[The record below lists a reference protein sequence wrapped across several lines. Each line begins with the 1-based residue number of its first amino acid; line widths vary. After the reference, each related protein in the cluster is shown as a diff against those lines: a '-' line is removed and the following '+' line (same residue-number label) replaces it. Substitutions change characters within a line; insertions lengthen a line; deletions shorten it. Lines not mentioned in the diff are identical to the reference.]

1 MTKGEVK
8 LNRLTGQVTN
18 KYASYFDKSKS
29 VSSVLEYGPRWT
41 LSKETRGEDIKQYDK
56 TYSKDIFTVVH
67 KGNDPSHKVKGLVV
81 LGSKSHDKVLDT
93 ETHVT
98 ADGATSVG
106 YYDLMGNMFKATDY
120 RGFNSTH
127 TFDMNGKGIESVT
140 PDSGKETYKWNGLGK
155 VVSHGHIGWKVD
167 YEYDNNL
174 RLIKTS
180 RKEDSAKAPLVTTYT
195 WDTPVKGFFNIGHMT
210 NVTQNYVQNNINYNS
225 DGLKASKE
233 WVVGDNKYDY
243 TYSYFDGGVPKLMTY
258 PDGSKLSYLY
268 TVDGTLSTMQYED
281 SKSKPSDMDKITF
294 SNYGLNA
301 QPGTISYGK
310 SIVLSREL
318 DSWGRESKDTLSNGT
333 TVLDSME
340 YIWDN
345 TGNITSQ
352 VRNGDATTYTYDTS
366 ERLTGATNKSRTLT
380 YEYDKNDNL
389 TKNGANTFVMDT
401 KTNRLASG
409 VVNGKSVVFK
419 YDVSGRLLGDGEE
432 TYTYGDSGRLELIVD
447 SSGGKTNIGYFNKNK
462 LYSSSNSRNA
472 LYLDNGL
479 EITIKDKV
487 TSFIK
492 RLQIGGQ
499 TWEVINGDGTS
510 SYVFPDRLRSQ
521 LRTIDS
527 KSLDSTSSFEYEPY
541 GASHEVK

>member
-1 MTKGEVK
+1 MVK
-8 LNRLTGQVTN
+8 
-18 KYASYFDKSKS
+18 A
-29 VSSVLEYGPRWT
+29 
-41 LSKETRGEDIKQYDK
+41 I
-56 TYSKDIFTVVH
+56 
-67 KGNDPSHKVKGLVV
+67 
-81 LGSKSHDKVLDT
+81 
-93 ETHVT
+93 
-98 ADGATSVG
+98 
-106 YYDLMGNMFKATDY
+106 DY
-120 RGFNSTH
+120 RGLTATH

-155 VVSHGHIGWKVD
+155 VVSHGHAGWKAD

-174 RLIKTS
+174 RLIKSS

-195 WDTPVKGFFNIGHMT
+195 WDTPVKGFFNNNHMT
-210 NVTQNYVQNNINYNS
+210 NTTQNGIQTNTNYNVY
-225 DGLKASKE
+225 GLKASKE
-233 WVVGDNKYDY
+233 WVVGKDKYEFA
-243 TYSYFDGGVPKLMTY
+243 YSYFDGGVPSFLTY

-268 TVDGTLSTMQYED
+268 NDFGVLSAMQYED
-281 SKSKPSDMDKITF
+281 GKSKALDSDKISF
-294 SNYGLNA
+294 SNYGINA
-301 QPGTISYGK
+301 QPGTISYGN
-310 SIVLSREL
+310 SVTLSREL
-318 DSWGRESKDTLSNGT
+318 DSWGRESKDTLSKDK

-340 YIWDN
+340 YIWDD
-345 TGNITSQ
+345 TSNITSQ

-380 YEYDKNDNL
+380 YAYDGNDNL

-409 VVNGKSVVFK
+409 VVNGKTVAFK
-419 YDVSGRLLGDGEE
+419 YDLSGRLLGDGEE

-447 SSGGKTNIGYFNKNK
+447 SSGAKTNIAYFNKSK
-462 LYSSSNSRNA
+462 LASASQGRTA

-479 EITIKDKV
+479 EIITVDNKTV
-487 TSFIK
+487 HVK

-510 SYVFPDRLRSQ
+510 NYVFPDRLRSQ